1 MVAKEKN
8 STFAVNKNARNNY
21 TLIIFIILRCFMR
34 EGHFIKQNIDRW
46 KSYQEPTEDPDEVAK
61 RFTYL
66 VEDLSYA
73 KTFYPFSN
81 TIRFINSLASGIYL
95 SIYRNKKEK
104 KHRFIT
110 FWTQELPVIVRRNH
124 KTLLFSLL
132 FFLAFVALGV
142 VSAATDQSF
151 IRSILGDGYV
161 DMTERNIVNGD
172 PFGVYKS
179 GEPVLMFAEIA
190 FNNIKVALMS
200 VAMGI
205 FLSVGTLY
213 MLLENGL
220 MLGVFEYMFFHHK
233 LGPSSILVV
242 FIHGT
247 LEISALVIAG
257 GAGMIIGNS
266 ILFPKTFTRMQ
277 SLRQAAKDAAKIMLS
292 LIPVFLTAAFFESY
306 VTRHT
311 EMPVWASLCILGG
324 SLAFILWYYVFYPIT
339 VSRKLAHASEA
350 E

>member
-1 MVAKEKN
+1 
-8 STFAVNKNARNNY
+8 
-21 TLIIFIILRCFMR
+21 MR

-110 FWTQELPVIVRRNH
+110 FWTTELPLIVRRNH
-124 KTLLFSLL
+124 KTLLFTFL
-132 FFLAFVALGV
+132 FFVAFVCLGV
-142 VSAATDQSF
+142 LSATNDQSF
-151 IRSILGDGYV
+151 VRAILGDGYV

-179 GEPVLMFAEIA
+179 GEPVAMFVQIA
-190 FNNIKVALMS
+190 FNNIRVALMS
-200 VAMGI
+200 VALGI
-205 FLSVGTLY
+205 FASVGTLY
-213 MLLENGL
+213 ILFENGL
-220 MLGVFEYMFFHHK
+220 MLGVFEYMFFHHG
-233 LGPSSILVV
+233 LATDSILVI

-247 LEISALVIAG
+247 LEISAFVIAG
-257 GAGMIIGNS
+257 AAGMIIGNA

-277 SLRQAAKDAAKIMLS
+277 SLTKAAKDAAKIMLS
-292 LIPVFLTAAFFESY
+292 LIPIFLTAAFFESY

-311 EMPVWASLCILGG
+311 EMPRWASLSILGG
-324 SLAFILWYYVFYPIT
+324 SLAFILWYFVFYPII
-339 VSRKLAHASEA
+339 VSRKLAHAPEA
-350 E
+350 A